1 MFIVYLLKVDL
12 IKFIPMK
19 SFFLLLILIIVP
31 NQTFAQM
38 FSVGETASDPKN
50 PSSTYF
56 RLGLSPVNF
65 NFTGENSSL
74 TPSERLDFEST
85 ALTLI
90 FENPAL
96 NASLSF
102 ANGLTGA
109 DEEKYLNLSIDYLN
123 RLSFVRSQNI
133 QAGIP
138 FGLNSNLVSVRNDQ
152 ENNDFSQTVLAF
164 GAGAFLSFT
173 SSKQFSFVI
182 EGIPAYGFS
191 NSKGGLFGGSN
202 KSLLLRTRLNFLSL
216 IGNKGLSLG
225 YDYKFSSYD
234 LDVDDFDYDLTYHRL
249 TLGISL

>member
-1 MFIVYLLKVDL
+1 
-12 IKFIPMK
+12 MK
-19 SFFLLLILIIVP
+19 SFFLLLFLIIVSNP
-31 NQTFAQM
+31 AFAQM
-38 FSVGETASDPKN
+38 FSVSEQASQSTN
-50 PSSTYF
+50 TSSTYF
-56 RLGLSPVNF
+56 RMGLSPVSF
-65 NFTGENSSL
+65 NYTGDNLNSNS
-74 TPSERLDFEST
+74 PERLDFEST
-85 ALTLI
+85 AFTLI

-123 RLSFVRSQNI
+123 RLFFVRSRSF

-138 FGLNSNLVSVRNDQ
+138 FGLNSNLVSVRNEQ
-152 ENNDFSQTVLAF
+152 ENNDFSQTVVAF
-164 GAGAFLSFT
+164 GAGAFVSLKPSEKI
-173 SSKQFSFVI
+173 SLAI
-182 EGIPAYGFS
+182 EGVPAYGFS

-202 KSLLLRTRLNFLSL
+202 KSLLLRARLNFLNL
-216 IGNKGLSLG
+216 IGSNGLSLG